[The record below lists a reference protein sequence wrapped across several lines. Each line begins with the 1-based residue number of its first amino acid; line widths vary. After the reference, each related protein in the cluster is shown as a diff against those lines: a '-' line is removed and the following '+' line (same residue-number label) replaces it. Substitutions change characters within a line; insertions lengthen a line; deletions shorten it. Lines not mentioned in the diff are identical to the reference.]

1 MDVNPEPGDP
11 VEERGGGDGDDGEEV
26 SDGDENKNEVGHTI
40 VRSEY
45 DPMKCVLDIQ
55 DYDYLHQVSLC
66 KYFLC

>member
-1 MDVNPEPGDP
+1 MKRV
-11 VEERGGGDGDDGEEV
+11 GGDGGDGEEV
-26 SDGDENKNEVGHTI
+26 SDENKNGVGHTV

-66 KYFLC
+66 KYFLS